1 MIKKLLSSLAVFS
14 YKNSK
19 PILITGFILT
29 LVLGF
34 FATKLKLNSNFIYL
48 VPQDS
53 ETVKSFWEASTDF
66 GATEYLVG
74 LIEIKDG
81 QKDKLHKLQT
91 FGDFYVSEIAKIPE
105 VSTVEHKIDK
115 QKQNFLADFFIENSL
130 LYLDKPDLEKVLD
143 KLSDKKIAEQIQTDK
158 ELLTSPIGSTL
169 KKTIVQDPLL
179 ISEILKKYYERITGK
194 SEEAFGAKKEWYFLS
209 EDEQALLVLIKPT
222 RLAQDV
228 EFSKGLMGK
237 VYATT
242 EKAFADFDGAEET
255 LQIGFAGGYVSSL
268 SNAKSIKRDLIVSS
282 SIVLIGIV
290 FIFYLFY
297 RNKRSLFYIVLPLL
311 MGIAWTLGLAYFLIG
326 SLNVITIVSSALLM
340 GLGIDY
346 SIHIYNRYLEDELEE
361 VDALQKIRNT
371 FQSTGVSVS
380 LGALSSAIAFAVL
393 IITDFRGLS
402 ELGLLAGMGLMVIL
416 FTMFTIFPAEIS
428 LWGIAED
435 ANKKLHF
442 QESLSKLMDKN
453 FYFVIT
459 HPKYIVTGTA
469 IITVLML
476 VTLSGVLPTKLPGI
490 GIPFEEDMQKIRP
503 ETDEDILIQE
513 KISTKFNS
521 NFKPLY
527 VISKAKNS
535 NQVIEQVSTLST
547 TLDSLQAR
555 GLVEN
560 YQTITNYIPPLSRQN
575 NNIELIKNIDIEKV
589 ISKAK
594 VELTANGLKADK
606 FKFERLEKAF
616 SVREPISIDDF
627 ERLGLHDIISKFYV
641 KKDDEYRVKTQ
652 VFLNGY
658 VEDLSKVSNFEKELK
673 LSGINDTVTGIRMV
687 VAEFMGIVKHDF
699 FLATI
704 AALLAVIFT
713 VTLTYRRTKHII
725 LSLIPLTFGIIWMLG
740 AMKIFG
746 ITMNYANMIV
756 TPLILGIGIDY
767 GIYILTRYLEDGKND
782 ILAAV
787 RETGQ
792 SLIFG
797 ALTTLVGFGSLIF
810 SQNRGLES
818 VGYLAILGITF
829 CAINSLI
836 FLPAL
841 LELVNRREKLI
852 LERQLK
858 KC

>member
-1 MIKKLLSSLAVFS
+1 MIKKILSSVAVFS
-14 YKNSK
+14 HKNSK
-19 PILITGFILT
+19 AILVTGLLLT

-53 ETVKSFWEASTDF
+53 ETVKSFWEASSDF
-66 GATEYLVG
+66 GATEFLVG

-81 QKDKLHKLQT
+81 RRDKLHKLQT

-115 QKQNFLADFFIENSL
+115 KKQKFLADFFVENSL
-130 LYLDKPDLEKVLD
+130 LYLDKTDLEKVLA
-143 KLSDKKIAEQIQTDK
+143 KLSDEKIGEQIQTDK

-169 KKTIVQDPLL
+169 KKTIIQDPLL
-179 ISEILKKYYERITGK
+179 ISEILKNYYERITGK

-222 RLAQDV
+222 KLAQDV
-228 EFSKGLMGK
+228 EFSKVLMQK
-237 VYATT
+237 VYTAT
-242 EKAFADFDGAEET
+242 EKAFADFDGGGAKET

-282 SIVLIGIV
+282 SIVLIGII

-297 RNKRSLFYIVLPLL
+297 RNKRSLFYIILPLL
-311 MGIAWTLGLAYFLIG
+311 MGITWTLGLAYFLIG

-346 SIHIYNRYLEDELEE
+346 SIHIYNRYLEEELKEI
-361 VDALQKIRNT
+361 DALQKIRNT

-380 LGALSSAIAFAVL
+380 LGALSSAIAFSVL
-393 IITDFRGLS
+393 MITDFRGLS
-402 ELGLLAGMGLMVIL
+402 ELGLLAGMGLIVIL
-416 FTMFTIFPAEIS
+416 LTMFTIFPAEIS
-428 LWGIAED
+428 LWGIAKD

-442 QESLSKLMDKN
+442 QESLCKLMDKN
-453 FYFVIT
+453 FCFVIT
-459 HPKYIVTGTA
+459 HPKYIVTGTV
-469 IITVLML
+469 IITILML
-476 VTLSGVLPTKLPGI
+476 ITLTGIFPTKLPGI

-503 ETDEDILIQE
+503 ESDADILIQE

-535 NQVIEQVSTLST
+535 NEVIEQVSVLSIA
-547 TLDSLQAR
+547 LDTLQAK

-560 YQTITNYIPPLSRQN
+560 YQTITNYIPPLSRQKS
-575 NNIELIKNIDIEKV
+575 NIELIKKIDIEKV
-589 ISKAK
+589 ISKTK
-594 VELTANGLKADK
+594 EELKLQGLKADK
-606 FKFERLEKAF
+606 FNFDYLRKAF
-616 SVREPISIDDF
+616 LVRKPITIEEF

-641 KKDDEYRVKTQ
+641 KKDNEYRVKTQ

-658 VEDLSKVSNFEKELK
+658 VEDLSKVSDFETELK
-673 LSGINDTVTGIRMV
+673 LGGINDTVTGIRIV
-687 VAEFMGIVKHDF
+687 VAEFMGIIKHDF
-699 FLATI
+699 FLATF

-725 LSLIPLTFGIIWMLG
+725 LSLIPLTIGIIWMFG
-740 AMKIFG
+740 AMKILG
-746 ITMNYANMIV
+746 ISMNYANIIV
-756 TPLILGIGIDY
+756 TPLIIGIGIDY

-782 ILAAV
+782 ILLAV

-818 VGYLAILGITF
+818 VGHLAILGITF

-852 LERQLK
+852 LERQ
-858 KC
+858 